1 MYMHVCVFIKNKDHM
16 QESTVITD
24 IMWEINAWEDLGA
37 NLSVVWQNLTL
48 TSKEKKNILH
58 LCLHPQYI
66 KLHMDHNCMHNF
78 QIYEAYIYAP
88 FSLEK
93 GSHRRLKSPKTQD
106 DFHVKWTPKR
116 NFARQFTR
124 WKLHPFFAYFHTQNI
139 LLYRKLH

>member
-1 MYMHVCVFIKNKDHM
+1 MCMHVCVFIKNKDHM

-37 NLSVVWQNLTL
+37 NESVVWQNLTL
-48 TSKEKKNILH
+48 TSKEKENILH

-93 GSHRRLKSPKTQD
+93 GSHRRLKSPKTRD
-106 DFHVKWTPKR
+106 DFHVKWTLQKTIYKVKITS
-116 NFARQFTR
+116 FFT
-124 WKLHPFFAYFHTQNI
+124 YFHTQNI